1 MSFLTTKRTDE
12 MSPDAFPVAGE
23 NPFRGSTSVQLEGF
37 GDTTQVGTGPP
48 RPPIHVRRRINEQ
61 LMEQVQRYLQHTG
74 ASSTRGR
81 VLALVGE
88 FGLGKSHLAAQVTD
102 VLRQSTPTPA
112 LWVIGQPS
120 VDMRSVFQHR
130 VMSPR
135 DDLEAMADFM
145 QAITDYYADVTA
157 ELLEQDET
165 GRLGGARDEFLSGLR
180 DRRLDPHKIARAFDL
195 DEELIHSHLRRHLRG
210 VTDHRAFA
218 TALALL
224 PNQTYQ
230 TDIFRWLSG
239 EAPSAPLQQRGVT
252 QPIQGIQGV
261 LEAFA
266 VFSLVYGQSDRP
278 YALVL
283 DEVDKIV
290 EWTAPDRALFLNA
303 FEMLVNRYI
312 NQGGLLVFCVRPDL
326 WSSLPASLH
335 ERVLP
340 LWLDSWER
348 PATEDLI
355 KQHLLGSGRVR
366 QDKSCAPFTDPAVA
380 QVVTLSDG
388 VPRQILRI
396 CEGAWDHAALGGSPK
411 IDIEA
416 VHEAIRTTHE
426 KRPMSE
432 AARRLER
439 VLAGDQWWHNVP
451 PRDLG
456 DLPGPPG
463 SGEPRWIEVTRTA
476 WIVLLPV
483 RSLLTRSGVGDIAG
497 FLGHARDVAGAT
509 SIEMLVVVNGHAC
522 RQMRRQ
528 VADATGTMPLVLDD
542 PRFDIALRSGVQS
555 LAERLRASQDNTV
568 LEKLSNRLDVL
579 QGQQQTLLERV
590 DSIDHHLDNP
600 RVAFPPPTADSLGER
615 LPERVRAP
623 FREAQE
629 ALDRLLEEGEG
640 PRLSLVPV
648 ARTAAGRPPRP
659 RRLLVDDFAL
669 QSMGAVV
676 LARRL
681 LGAFREAVV
690 GWWETDA
697 SGSDTEPAARD
708 QGELFAICR
717 GFEISLESL
726 PRLDRGAADPLSG
739 PPAPATEPGERAQDR
754 LAQLADRVLRE
765 LGDAVSGGRAP
776 LR

>member
-1 MSFLTTKRTDE
+1 
-12 MSPDAFPVAGE
+12 MSPDAFPVAEE

-48 RPPIHVRRRINEQ
+48 RRPVHVRRRINAQ
-61 LMEQVQRYLQHTG
+61 LMEQVHRYLGHTG
-74 ASSTRGR
+74 DSSTRGR

-102 VLRQSTPTPA
+102 VLRQSSPTPA

-120 VDMRSVFQHR
+120 MDMRSVFQHR

-145 QAITDYYADVTA
+145 QAITDYSADVTA
-157 ELLEQDET
+157 ELLEQDDT

-224 PNQTYQ
+224 PNQAYQ

-239 EAPSAPLQQRGVT
+239 ETPSAPLQQRGVT

-261 LEAFA
+261 FEAFA

-283 DEVDKIV
+283 DEVDKIA
-290 EWTAPDRALFLNA
+290 EWTAQDRVLFLNA

-355 KQHLLGSGRVR
+355 RQHLLGSGRVP
-366 QDKSCAPFTDPAVA
+366 QETNCAPFTDPAVR

-411 IDIEA
+411 IDTEA
-416 VHEAIRTTHE
+416 VHEAIRTAHE

-439 VLAGDQWWHNVP
+439 VLAGDQWWHNAP
-451 PRDLG
+451 PRDLLE
-456 DLPGPPG
+456 LPAPPG

-476 WIVLLPV
+476 WIVVLPV
-483 RSLLTRSGVGDIAG
+483 RSLLSRTGVDGIAG
-497 FLGHARDVAGAT
+497 FLGHARDLAAAN
-509 SIEMLVVVNGHAC
+509 IEMLVVVNGHAC

-528 VADATGTMPLVLDD
+528 VADVTGTMPLVLDD
-542 PRFDIALRSGVQS
+542 PRFDLALRNGVQS

-568 LEKLSNRLDVL
+568 LERLSHRLDVL
-579 QGQQQTLLERV
+579 QGQQLTLLERV
-590 DSIDHHLDNP
+590 DSIDHSLDTP
-600 RVAFPPPTADSLGER
+600 RVLSPAPAGDALQAR
-615 LPERVRAP
+615 LPEPVRAL
-623 FREAQE
+623 FRDAQE

-640 PRLSLVPV
+640 PRPSLVPL

-659 RRLLVDDFAL
+659 RRLIVEESAL
-669 QSMGAVV
+669 RGMGAVV

-681 LGAFREAVV
+681 LGAFRDAVV
-690 GWWETDA
+690 GWWEAD
-697 SGSDTEPAARD
+697 GSAGDSAPAARD

-726 PRLDRGAADPLSG
+726 PRLDRGGADPLSG
-739 PPAPATEPGERAQDR
+739 SQTSATDPGERAQDR
-754 LAQLADRVLRE
+754 LGQLADRVLRE
-765 LGDAVSGGRAP
+765 LGDAFSGGSAP
-776 LR
+776 LP

>member
-1 MSFLTTKRTDE
+1 
-12 MSPDAFPVAGE
+12 MSPDVFPVEGE

-37 GDTTQVGTGPP
+37 ADSTQVGTGPP
-48 RPPIHVRRRINEQ
+48 REPIHVRRRINEQ
-61 LMEQVQRYLQHTG
+61 LMEHVQRYLQHTG
-74 ASSTRGR
+74 DSSTRGR

-102 VLRQSTPTPA
+102 VLRESTPLPA

-130 VMSPR
+130 VMSPH
-135 DDLEAMADFM
+135 DDIEAMADFM

-157 ELLEQDET
+157 ELLEQDDT
-165 GRLGGARDEFLSGLR
+165 GRLGAAREEFLRGLR
-180 DRRLDPHKIARAFDL
+180 DRRLDPQKIARAFDL

-224 PNQTYQ
+224 PNQVYQ
-230 TDIFRWLSG
+230 EDIFNWLSG
-239 EAPSAPLQQRGVT
+239 EAPAPPLQQRGVT

-261 LEAFA
+261 FEAFA

-290 EWTAPDRALFLNA
+290 DWTAQDRALFLNA
-303 FEMLVNRYI
+303 FEMLVNRYV

-348 PATEDLI
+348 PATEELI
-355 KQHLLGSGRVR
+355 KQHLLGSGRVPP
-366 QDKSCAPFTDPAVA
+366 DKSCAPFSDPAVT
-380 QVVTLSDG
+380 QIVTLSDG

-396 CEGAWDHAALGGSPK
+396 CEGAWDHAALSRSPK
-411 IDIEA
+411 IDTEA
-416 VHEAIRTTHE
+416 VHEAIRITHE
-426 KRPMSE
+426 KRPMGE
-432 AARRLER
+432 AARLLER

-451 PRDLG
+451 PRDLA

-497 FLGHARDVAGAT
+497 FLGHARDVAGSAG
-509 SIEMLVVVNGHAC
+509 IEMLVVVNGHAC

-542 PRFDIALRSGVQS
+542 PRFDTALRSGVQS
-555 LAERLRASQDNTV
+555 LAERLRASRDSTV

-590 DSIDHHLDNP
+590 DSIDHSLDNP
-600 RVAFPPPTADSLGER
+600 RILSPAPTADSLAER
-615 LPERVRAP
+615 LPEPVRAH

-648 ARTAAGRPPRP
+648 ARSAAGRPPRP
-659 RRLLVDDFAL
+659 RRLLVDDTAL
-669 QSMGAVV
+669 RSMGAVV

-681 LGAFREAVV
+681 LEAFRDAIV
-690 GWWETDA
+690 GWWEAEA
-697 SGSDTEPAARD
+697 SDGATERLAGRD

-726 PRLDRGAADPLSG
+726 PRLDRGGADPLSG
-739 PPAPATEPGERAQDR
+739 PPGAATDPGERAQDR
-754 LAQLADRVLRE
+754 LAHLADRVLRE
-765 LGDAVSGGRAP
+765 LGEAFSGGSAP
-776 LR
+776 RL

>member
-1 MSFLTTKRTDE
+1 
-12 MSPDAFPVAGE
+12 MSPDVFPVEGE

-37 GDTTQVGTGPP
+37 ADSTQVGTGPP
-48 RPPIHVRRRINEQ
+48 REPIHVRRRINEQ
-61 LMEQVQRYLQHTG
+61 LMEHVQRYLQHTG
-74 ASSTRGR
+74 DSSTRGR

-102 VLRQSTPTPA
+102 VLRESTPLPA

-130 VMSPR
+130 VMSPH
-135 DDLEAMADFM
+135 DDIEAMADFM

-157 ELLEQDET
+157 ELLEQDDT
-165 GRLGGARDEFLSGLR
+165 GRLGAAREEFLRGLR
-180 DRRLDPHKIARAFDL
+180 DRRLDPQKIARAFDL

-224 PNQTYQ
+224 PNQVYQ
-230 TDIFRWLSG
+230 EDIFNWLSG
-239 EAPSAPLQQRGVT
+239 EAPAPPLQQRGVT

-261 LEAFA
+261 FEAFA

-290 EWTAPDRALFLNA
+290 DWTAQDRALFLNA
-303 FEMLVNRYI
+303 FEMLVNRYV

-348 PATEDLI
+348 PATEELI
-355 KQHLLGSGRVR
+355 KQHLLGSGRVPP
-366 QDKSCAPFTDPAVA
+366 DKSCAPFSDPAVT
-380 QVVTLSDG
+380 QIVTLSDG

-396 CEGAWDHAALGGSPK
+396 CEGAWDHAALSRSPK
-411 IDIEA
+411 IDTEA

-426 KRPMSE
+426 KRPMGE
-432 AARRLER
+432 AARLLER

-451 PRDLG
+451 PRDLA

-497 FLGHARDVAGAT
+497 FLGHARDVAGSAG
-509 SIEMLVVVNGHAC
+509 IEMLVVVNGHAC

-542 PRFDIALRSGVQS
+542 PRFDTALRSGVQS
-555 LAERLRASQDNTV
+555 LAERLRASRDSTV

-590 DSIDHHLDNP
+590 DSIDHSLDNP
-600 RVAFPPPTADSLGER
+600 RILSPAPTADSLAER
-615 LPERVRAP
+615 LPEPVRAH

-648 ARTAAGRPPRP
+648 TRSAAGRPPRP
-659 RRLLVDDFAL
+659 RRLLVDDTAL
-669 QSMGAVV
+669 RSMGAVV

-681 LGAFREAVV
+681 LEAFRDAIV
-690 GWWETDA
+690 GWWEAEA
-697 SGSDTEPAARD
+697 SGGDTERLAGRD

-726 PRLDRGAADPLSG
+726 PRLDRGGADPLSG
-739 PPAPATEPGERAQDR
+739 SPGAATDPGERAQDR
-754 LAQLADRVLRE
+754 LADLADRVLRE
-765 LGDAVSGGRAP
+765 LGEAFSGGSAP
-776 LR
+776 RL

>member
-1 MSFLTTKRTDE
+1 
-12 MSPDAFPVAGE
+12 MSPDAFPVEGE

-37 GDTTQVGTGPP
+37 ADTTQVGTGPP
-48 RPPIHVRRRINEQ
+48 REPIHVRRRINEQ
-61 LMEQVQRYLQHTG
+61 LMEHVQRYLQHTG
-74 ASSTRGR
+74 ESSTRGR

-102 VLRQSTPTPA
+102 VLRESTTPPA

-130 VMSPR
+130 VMSPH
-135 DDLEAMADFM
+135 DDIEAMADFM

-157 ELLEQDET
+157 ELLEQDDT
-165 GRLGGARDEFLSGLR
+165 GRLGAAREEFLRGLR
-180 DRRLDPHKIARAFDL
+180 DRRLDPQKIARAFDL

-224 PNQTYQ
+224 PNQVYQ
-230 TDIFRWLSG
+230 EDIFNWLSG
-239 EAPSAPLQQRGVT
+239 EAPAPPLQQRGVT

-261 LEAFA
+261 FEAFA

-290 EWTAPDRALFLNA
+290 DWTAQDRALFLNA
-303 FEMLVNRYI
+303 FEMLVNRYV

-348 PATEDLI
+348 PATEELI
-355 KQHLLGSGRVR
+355 KQHLLGSGRVPP
-366 QDKSCAPFTDPAVA
+366 DKSCAPFSDPAVT
-380 QVVTLSDG
+380 QIVTLSDG

-396 CEGAWDHAALGGSPK
+396 CEGAWDHAALSCSPK
-411 IDIEA
+411 IDTEA

-426 KRPMSE
+426 KRPMGE
-432 AARRLER
+432 AARLLER

-451 PRDLG
+451 PRDLA

-483 RSLLTRSGVGDIAG
+483 RSLLTRSGIEDIAG
-497 FLGHARDVAGAT
+497 FLGHARDVAGSAG
-509 SIEMLVVVNGHAC
+509 IEMLVVVNGHAC

-528 VADATGTMPLVLDD
+528 VADATGTMPLALDD
-542 PRFDIALRSGVQS
+542 PRFDTALRSGVQG
-555 LAERLRASQDNTV
+555 LAERLRASRDSTV
-568 LEKLSNRLDVL
+568 LEKLSSRLDVL

-590 DSIDHHLDNP
+590 DSIDHSLDNP
-600 RVAFPPPTADSLGER
+600 RVVSQAPTADSLAAR
-615 LPERVRAP
+615 LPEPVRAH
-623 FREAQE
+623 FGEAQD

-659 RRLLVDDFAL
+659 RRLLVDDTAL
-669 QSMGAVV
+669 RNMGAVV

-681 LGAFREAVV
+681 LEAFREALV
-690 GWWETDA
+690 GWWEADV
-697 SGSDTEPAARD
+697 SGGDSESPAGRGR
-708 QGELFAICR
+708 GELFAICR

-726 PRLDRGAADPLSG
+726 PRLDRGGADPLSG
-739 PPAPATEPGERAQDR
+739 APGAVTDPGERAQDR

-765 LGDAVSGGRAP
+765 LGEAVSGGPSPR
-776 LR
+776 L

>member
-1 MSFLTTKRTDE
+1 
-12 MSPDAFPVAGE
+12 MSPDVFPVEGE

-37 GDTTQVGTGPP
+37 ADSTQVGTGPP
-48 RPPIHVRRRINEQ
+48 REPIHVRRRINEQ
-61 LMEQVQRYLQHTG
+61 LMEHVQRYLQHTG
-74 ASSTRGR
+74 DSSTRGR

-102 VLRQSTPTPA
+102 VLRESTPLPA

-130 VMSPR
+130 VMSPH
-135 DDLEAMADFM
+135 DDIEAMADFM

-157 ELLEQDET
+157 ELLEQDDT
-165 GRLGGARDEFLSGLR
+165 GRLGAAREEFLRGLR
-180 DRRLDPHKIARAFDL
+180 DRRLDPQKIARAFDL

-224 PNQTYQ
+224 PNQVYQ
-230 TDIFRWLSG
+230 EDIFNWLSG
-239 EAPSAPLQQRGVT
+239 EAPAPPLQQRGVT

-261 LEAFA
+261 FEAFA

-290 EWTAPDRALFLNA
+290 DWTAQDRALFLNA
-303 FEMLVNRYI
+303 FEMLVNRYV

-348 PATEDLI
+348 PATEELI
-355 KQHLLGSGRVR
+355 KQHLLGSGRVPP
-366 QDKSCAPFTDPAVA
+366 DKSCAPFSDPAVT
-380 QVVTLSDG
+380 QIVTLSDG

-396 CEGAWDHAALGGSPK
+396 CEGAWDHAALSRSPK
-411 IDIEA
+411 IDTEA

-426 KRPMSE
+426 KRPMGE
-432 AARRLER
+432 AARLLER
-439 VLAGDQWWHNVP
+439 LLAGDQWWHNVP
-451 PRDLG
+451 PRDLA

-497 FLGHARDVAGAT
+497 FLGHARDVAGSAG
-509 SIEMLVVVNGHAC
+509 IEMLVVVNGHAC

-542 PRFDIALRSGVQS
+542 PRFDTALRSGVQS
-555 LAERLRASQDNTV
+555 LAERLRASRDSTV

-590 DSIDHHLDNP
+590 DSIDHSLDNP
-600 RVAFPPPTADSLGER
+600 RILSPAPTADSLAER
-615 LPERVRAP
+615 LPEPVRAH

-648 ARTAAGRPPRP
+648 ARSAAGRPPRP
-659 RRLLVDDFAL
+659 RRLLVDDTAL
-669 QSMGAVV
+669 RSMGAVV

-681 LGAFREAVV
+681 LEAFRDAIV
-690 GWWETDA
+690 GWWEAEA
-697 SGSDTEPAARD
+697 SGGGTERLAGRD

-726 PRLDRGAADPLSG
+726 PRLDRGGADPLSG
-739 PPAPATEPGERAQDR
+739 PPGAATDPGERAQDR
-754 LAQLADRVLRE
+754 LAHLADRVLRE
-765 LGDAVSGGRAP
+765 LGEAFSGGSPR
-776 LR
+776 L

>member
-1 MSFLTTKRTDE
+1 
-12 MSPDAFPVAGE
+12 MSPDAFPVEGE

-37 GDTTQVGTGPP
+37 ADTTQVGTGPP
-48 RPPIHVRRRINEQ
+48 REPIHVRRRINEQ
-61 LMEQVQRYLQHTG
+61 LMDHVQRYLQHTG
-74 ASSTRGR
+74 DSSTRGR

-102 VLRQSTPTPA
+102 VLREHTPLPA

-130 VMSPR
+130 VMSPH
-135 DDLEAMADFM
+135 DDIEAMADFM

-157 ELLEQDET
+157 ELLEQDDT
-165 GRLGGARDEFLSGLR
+165 GRLGAAREEFLRGLR
-180 DRRLDPHKIARAFDL
+180 DRRLDPQKIARAFDL

-224 PNQTYQ
+224 PNQVYQ
-230 TDIFRWLSG
+230 EDIFNWLSG
-239 EAPSAPLQQRGVT
+239 EAPTPPLQQRGVT

-261 LEAFA
+261 FEAFA

-290 EWTAPDRALFLNA
+290 DWTAQDRALFLNA
-303 FEMLVNRYI
+303 FEMLVNRYV

-348 PATEDLI
+348 PATEELI
-355 KQHLLGSGRVR
+355 KQHLLGSGRVPP
-366 QDKSCAPFTDPAVA
+366 DKSCAPFSDPAVT
-380 QVVTLSDG
+380 QIVTLSDG

-396 CEGAWDHAALGGSPK
+396 CEGAWDHAALRHSPK
-411 IDIEA
+411 IDTDA

-426 KRPMSE
+426 KRPMGE
-432 AARRLER
+432 AARLLER

-451 PRDLG
+451 PRDLA

-497 FLGHARDVAGAT
+497 FLGHARDVAGSAG
-509 SIEMLVVVNGHAC
+509 IEMLVVVNGHAC

-542 PRFDIALRSGVQS
+542 PRFDTALRSGVQS
-555 LAERLRASQDNTV
+555 LAERLRASRDSTV
-568 LEKLSNRLDVL
+568 LEKLSSRLDVL

-590 DSIDHHLDNP
+590 DSIDHSLDNP
-600 RVAFPPPTADSLGER
+600 RVVSSAPTADSLAER
-615 LPERVRAP
+615 LPEPVRAH

-629 ALDRLLEEGEG
+629 ALDRLLEEGDG

-659 RRLLVDDFAL
+659 RRLIVDDTAL
-669 QSMGAVV
+669 RDMGAVV

-681 LGAFREAVV
+681 LEAFREAIV
-690 GWWETDA
+690 GWWEADV
-697 SGSDTEPAARD
+697 SGGDGESPAGRD
-708 QGELFAICR
+708 RGELFAICR
-717 GFEISLESL
+717 GFEISLEPL
-726 PRLDRGAADPLSG
+726 PRLDRGGADPLSG
-739 PPAPATEPGERAQDR
+739 PPGAATDPGERAQDR

-765 LGDAVSGGRAP
+765 LGEAVSGGRSRRP
-776 LR
+776 

>member
-1 MSFLTTKRTDE
+1 
-12 MSPDAFPVAGE
+12 MSPDASPVAGE

-61 LMEQVQRYLQHTG
+61 LMEQVQRYLRHTG
-74 ASSTRGR
+74 DSSTRGR

-135 DDLEAMADFM
+135 DDLEAMADFL

-157 ELLEQDET
+157 ELLEQDDT
-165 GRLGGARDEFLSGLR
+165 GRLGGARDEFLRGLR
-180 DRRLDPHKIARAFDL
+180 DRRLDPQKIARAFDL

-224 PNQTYQ
+224 PNQAYQ

-239 EAPSAPLQQRGVT
+239 EAPTAPLQQRGVT

-261 LEAFA
+261 FEAFA

-283 DEVDKIV
+283 DEVDKIDD
-290 EWTAPDRALFLNA
+290 WTAQDRALFLNA
-303 FEMLVNRYI
+303 FEMLVNRYV

-340 LWLDSWER
+340 LWLDNWER
-348 PATEDLI
+348 PATEELI
-355 KQHLLGSGRVR
+355 KQHLHGSGRVPPDR
-366 QDKSCAPFTDPAVA
+366 NCAPFSGPAVG
-380 QVVTLSDG
+380 QIVTLSDG

-396 CEGAWDHAALGGSPK
+396 CEGAWDHAALGRSPK

-432 AARRLER
+432 VARRLER

-456 DLPGPPG
+456 DLPVPPG

-483 RSLLTRSGVGDIAG
+483 RSLLTRSGVADIEG
-497 FLGHARDVAGAT
+497 FLGQARHVAGAVG
-509 SIEMLVVVNGHAC
+509 IEMLVVVNGHAC
-522 RQMRRQ
+522 RLMRRQ

-542 PRFDIALRSGVQS
+542 PRFDTALRSGVQS
-555 LAERLRASQDNTV
+555 LADRLRASQDNTV
-568 LEKLSNRLDVL
+568 LEKLSSRLDVL

-590 DSIDHHLDNP
+590 DSIDHSLDNP
-600 RVAFPPPTADSLGER
+600 RALSPAPADSLGER
-615 LPERVRAP
+615 LPEPVRAH
-623 FREAQE
+623 FRDARE
-629 ALDRLLEEGEG
+629 ALDRLLDEGDG

-659 RRLLVDDFAL
+659 RRLLVDDTAL
-669 QSMGAVV
+669 RNMGAVV

-681 LGAFREAVV
+681 LEAFREAIV

-697 SGSDTEPAARD
+697 ADGDAGRD

-726 PRLDRGAADPLSG
+726 PRLDRGGADPLSG
-739 PPAPATEPGERAQDR
+739 PPSSATDPGERAQDR
-754 LAQLADRVLRE
+754 LAQLADRVMRE
-765 LGDAVSGGRAP
+765 LGEAFSGGPVP
-776 LR
+776 LP

>member
-1 MSFLTTKRTDE
+1 MTKRTDE
-12 MSPDAFPVAGE
+12 MSPDAFPVAEE

-37 GDTTQVGTGPP
+37 DDTTQVGTGPP
-48 RPPIHVRRRINEQ
+48 RPAIHVRRRINEQ
-61 LMEQVQRYLQHTG
+61 LMEQVQRYLNQSG
-74 ASSTRGR
+74 DSSTRGR

-102 VLRQSTPTPA
+102 MLRQSTPTPA

-120 VDMRSVFQHR
+120 LDMRSVFQHR
-130 VMSPR
+130 IMSPR
-135 DDLEAMADFM
+135 DNLEAMADFE
-145 QAITDYYADVTA
+145 QAITDFYADVTA
-157 ELLEQDET
+157 ELLEQDDT
-165 GRLGGARDEFLSGLR
+165 GRLGAARDEFLRGLR
-180 DRRLDPHKIARAFDL
+180 DRRLDPQKIARAFDL

-224 PNQTYQ
+224 PNKAYQ
-230 TDIFRWLSG
+230 ADIWRWLSG
-239 EAPSAPLQQRGVT
+239 EAPAAPLQQRGVT

-261 LEAFA
+261 FEAFS

-290 EWTAPDRALFLNA
+290 EWTAQDRALFLNA
-303 FEMLVNRYI
+303 FEMLVNRYV
-312 NQGGLLVFCVRPDL
+312 NQGGLLIFCVRPDL

-348 PATEDLI
+348 PATEELI
-355 KQHLLGSGRVR
+355 KQHLLRSGRAPS
-366 QDKSCAPFTDPAVA
+366 DAPCAPFSDPAVA
-380 QVVTLSDG
+380 QIVILSDG

-396 CEGAWDHAALGGSPK
+396 CEGAWDQAALGRSPR
-411 IDIEA
+411 IDVEA

-439 VLAGDQWWHNVP
+439 VLAGDQWWHNAS
-451 PRDLG
+451 PRGLG
-456 DLPGPPG
+456 DLQGPPG
-463 SGEPRWIEVTRTA
+463 AGEPRWIEVTRTA
-476 WIVLLPV
+476 WIVVLPV
-483 RSLLTRSGVGDIAG
+483 RSLLTRASVTGIEN
-497 FLGHARDVAGAT
+497 FLGNARDAAAAQG
-509 SIEMLVVVNGHAC
+509 IEMLVVVNGHAC
-522 RQMRRQ
+522 GAMRRQ
-528 VADATGTMPLVLDD
+528 VAEVTGTMPLVLDD
-542 PRFDIALRSGVQS
+542 PRFDTALRSGVQS

-568 LEKLSNRLDVL
+568 LEKLSHRLDVL

-590 DSIDHHLDNP
+590 DSIDHALDNP
-600 RVAFPPPTADSLGER
+600 RVVATHPVAGPSH
-615 LPERVRAP
+615 ERVPEPVRAH

-640 PRLSLVPV
+640 PRPSLVPV

-659 RRLLVDDFAL
+659 RLLLVDDSAL
-669 QSMGAVV
+669 KSMGAVV

-681 LGAFREAVV
+681 LEAFREAIVR
-690 GWWETDA
+690 WWEEA
-697 SGSDTEPAARD
+697 GPGGGEAEPSGRD

-717 GFEISLESL
+717 GFEISMESL
-726 PRLDRGAADPLSG
+726 PRLDRGGAAPLSG
-739 PPAPATEPGERAQDR
+739 PPAPATGPGERAQDM

-765 LGDAVSGGRAP
+765 LGEAFSEGPAP

>member
-1 MSFLTTKRTDE
+1 
-12 MSPDAFPVAGE
+12 MSPDVFPVEGE

-37 GDTTQVGTGPP
+37 ADSTQVGTGPP
-48 RPPIHVRRRINEQ
+48 REPIHVRRRINEQ
-61 LMEQVQRYLQHTG
+61 LMEHVQRYLQHTG
-74 ASSTRGR
+74 DSSTRGR

-102 VLRQSTPTPA
+102 VLRESTPLPA

-130 VMSPR
+130 VMSPH
-135 DDLEAMADFM
+135 DDIEAMADFM

-157 ELLEQDET
+157 ELLEQDDT
-165 GRLGGARDEFLSGLR
+165 GRLGAAREEFLRGLR
-180 DRRLDPHKIARAFDL
+180 DRRLDPQKIARAFDL

-224 PNQTYQ
+224 PNQVYQ
-230 TDIFRWLSG
+230 EDIFNWLSG
-239 EAPSAPLQQRGVT
+239 EAPAPSLQQRGVT

-261 LEAFA
+261 FEAFA

-290 EWTAPDRALFLNA
+290 DWTAQDRALFLNA
-303 FEMLVNRYI
+303 FEMLVNRYV

-348 PATEDLI
+348 PATEELI
-355 KQHLLGSGRVR
+355 KQHLLGSGRVPP
-366 QDKSCAPFTDPAVA
+366 DKSCAPFSDPAVT
-380 QVVTLSDG
+380 QIVTLSDG

-396 CEGAWDHAALGGSPK
+396 CEGAWDHAALSRSPK
-411 IDIEA
+411 IDTEA

-426 KRPMSE
+426 KRPMGE
-432 AARRLER
+432 AARLLER

-451 PRDLG
+451 PRDLA

-497 FLGHARDVAGAT
+497 FLGHARDVAGSAG
-509 SIEMLVVVNGHAC
+509 IEMLVVVNGHAC

-542 PRFDIALRSGVQS
+542 PRFDTALRSGVQS
-555 LAERLRASQDNTV
+555 LAERLRASRDSTV

-590 DSIDHHLDNP
+590 DSIDHSLDNP
-600 RVAFPPPTADSLGER
+600 RILSPAPTADSLAER
-615 LPERVRAP
+615 LPEPVRAH

-648 ARTAAGRPPRP
+648 ARSAAGRPPRP
-659 RRLLVDDFAL
+659 RRLLVDDTAL
-669 QSMGAVV
+669 RSMGAVV

-681 LGAFREAVV
+681 LEAFRDAIV
-690 GWWETDA
+690 GWWEA
-697 SGSDTEPAARD
+697 EAPGGDTERLAGRD

-726 PRLDRGAADPLSG
+726 PRLDRGGADPLSG
-739 PPAPATEPGERAQDR
+739 PPGAATDPGERAQDR

-765 LGDAVSGGRAP
+765 LGEAFSGGSAP
-776 LR
+776 RL

>member
-1 MSFLTTKRTDE
+1 
-12 MSPDAFPVAGE
+12 MSPDVFPVEGE

-37 GDTTQVGTGPP
+37 ADSTQVGTGPP
-48 RPPIHVRRRINEQ
+48 REPIHVRRRINEQ
-61 LMEQVQRYLQHTG
+61 LMEHVQRYLQHTG
-74 ASSTRGR
+74 DSSTRGR

-102 VLRQSTPTPA
+102 VLRESTPLPA

-130 VMSPR
+130 VMSPH
-135 DDLEAMADFM
+135 DDIEAMADFM

-157 ELLEQDET
+157 ELLEQDDT
-165 GRLGGARDEFLSGLR
+165 GRLGAAREEFLRGLR
-180 DRRLDPHKIARAFDL
+180 DRRLDPQKIARAFDL

-224 PNQTYQ
+224 PNQVYQ
-230 TDIFRWLSG
+230 EDIFNWLSG
-239 EAPSAPLQQRGVT
+239 EAPAPPLQQRGVT

-261 LEAFA
+261 FEAFA

-290 EWTAPDRALFLNA
+290 DWTAQDRALFLNA
-303 FEMLVNRYI
+303 FEMLVNRYV

-348 PATEDLI
+348 PATEELI
-355 KQHLLGSGRVR
+355 KQHLLGSGRVPP
-366 QDKSCAPFTDPAVA
+366 DKSCAPFSDPAVT
-380 QVVTLSDG
+380 QIVTLSDG

-396 CEGAWDHAALGGSPK
+396 CEGAWDHAALSRSPK
-411 IDIEA
+411 IDTEA
-416 VHEAIRTTHE
+416 VHEAIRITHE
-426 KRPMSE
+426 KRPMGE
-432 AARRLER
+432 AARLLER

-451 PRDLG
+451 PRDLV

-497 FLGHARDVAGAT
+497 FLGHARDVAGSAG
-509 SIEMLVVVNGHAC
+509 IEMLVVVNGHAC

-542 PRFDIALRSGVQS
+542 PRFDTALRSGVQS
-555 LAERLRASQDNTV
+555 LAERLRASRDSTV

-590 DSIDHHLDNP
+590 DSIDHSLDNP
-600 RVAFPPPTADSLGER
+600 RILSPAPTADSLAER
-615 LPERVRAP
+615 LPEPVRAH

-648 ARTAAGRPPRP
+648 ARSAAGRPPRP
-659 RRLLVDDFAL
+659 RRLLVDDTAL
-669 QSMGAVV
+669 RSMGAVV

-681 LGAFREAVV
+681 LEAFREAIV
-690 GWWETDA
+690 GWWEDEAPGGDTDPLA
-697 SGSDTEPAARD
+697 GRD

-726 PRLDRGAADPLSG
+726 PRLDRGGSDPLSG
-739 PPAPATEPGERAQDR
+739 PPGAVTDPGERAQDR
-754 LAQLADRVLRE
+754 LAHLADRVLRE
-765 LGDAVSGGRAP
+765 LGEAFSGGSAP
-776 LR
+776 RL

>member
-1 MSFLTTKRTDE
+1 
-12 MSPDAFPVAGE
+12 MSPDVFPVEGE

-37 GDTTQVGTGPP
+37 ADSTQVGTGPP
-48 RPPIHVRRRINEQ
+48 REPIHVRRRINEQ
-61 LMEQVQRYLQHTG
+61 LMEHVQRYLQHTG
-74 ASSTRGR
+74 DSSTRGR

-102 VLRQSTPTPA
+102 VLRESTPLPA

-130 VMSPR
+130 VMSPH
-135 DDLEAMADFM
+135 DDIEAMADFM

-157 ELLEQDET
+157 ELLEQDDT
-165 GRLGGARDEFLSGLR
+165 GRLGAAREEFLRGLR
-180 DRRLDPHKIARAFDL
+180 DRRLDPQKIARAFDL

-224 PNQTYQ
+224 PNQVYQ
-230 TDIFRWLSG
+230 EDIFNWLSG
-239 EAPSAPLQQRGVT
+239 EAPAPPLQQRGVT

-261 LEAFA
+261 FEAFA

-290 EWTAPDRALFLNA
+290 DWTAQDRALFLNA
-303 FEMLVNRYI
+303 FEMLVNRYV

-348 PATEDLI
+348 PATEELI
-355 KQHLLGSGRVR
+355 KQHLLGSGRVPP
-366 QDKSCAPFTDPAVA
+366 DKSCAPFSDPAVT
-380 QVVTLSDG
+380 QIVTLSDG

-396 CEGAWDHAALGGSPK
+396 CEGAWDHAALSRSPK
-411 IDIEA
+411 IDTEA
-416 VHEAIRTTHE
+416 VHEAIRITHE
-426 KRPMSE
+426 KRPMGE
-432 AARRLER
+432 AARLLER

-451 PRDLG
+451 PRDLS

-497 FLGHARDVAGAT
+497 FLGHARDVAGSAG
-509 SIEMLVVVNGHAC
+509 IEMLVVVNGHAC

-542 PRFDIALRSGVQS
+542 PRFDTALRSGVQS
-555 LAERLRASQDNTV
+555 LAERLRASRDSTV

-590 DSIDHHLDNP
+590 DSIDHSLDNP
-600 RVAFPPPTADSLGER
+600 RILSPAPTADSLAER
-615 LPERVRAP
+615 LPEPVRAH

-648 ARTAAGRPPRP
+648 ARSAAGRPPRP
-659 RRLLVDDFAL
+659 RRLLVDDTAL
-669 QSMGAVV
+669 RSMGAVV

-681 LGAFREAVV
+681 LEAFRDAIV
-690 GWWETDA
+690 GWWEAEA
-697 SGSDTEPAARD
+697 SGGDTERLAGRD

-726 PRLDRGAADPLSG
+726 PRLDRGGADPLSG
-739 PPAPATEPGERAQDR
+739 SPGAATDPGERAQDR
-754 LAQLADRVLRE
+754 LAHLADRVLRE
-765 LGDAVSGGRAP
+765 LGEAFSGGSAP
-776 LR
+776 RL

>member
-1 MSFLTTKRTDE
+1 
-12 MSPDAFPVAGE
+12 MSPDVFPVEGE

-37 GDTTQVGTGPP
+37 ADSTQVGTGPP
-48 RPPIHVRRRINEQ
+48 REPIHVRRRINEQ
-61 LMEQVQRYLQHTG
+61 LMEHVQRYLQHTG
-74 ASSTRGR
+74 DSSTRGR

-102 VLRQSTPTPA
+102 VLRESTPLPA

-130 VMSPR
+130 VMSPH
-135 DDLEAMADFM
+135 DDIEAMADFM

-157 ELLEQDET
+157 ELLEQDDT
-165 GRLGGARDEFLSGLR
+165 GRLGAAREEFLRGLR
-180 DRRLDPHKIARAFDL
+180 DRRLDPQKIARAFDL

-224 PNQTYQ
+224 PNQVYQ
-230 TDIFRWLSG
+230 EDIFNWLSG
-239 EAPSAPLQQRGVT
+239 EAPAPPLQQRGVT

-261 LEAFA
+261 FEAFA

-290 EWTAPDRALFLNA
+290 DWTAQDRALFLNA
-303 FEMLVNRYI
+303 FEMLVNRYV

-348 PATEDLI
+348 PATEELI
-355 KQHLLGSGRVR
+355 KQHLLGSGRVPP
-366 QDKSCAPFTDPAVA
+366 DKSCAPFSDPAVT
-380 QVVTLSDG
+380 QIVTLSDG

-396 CEGAWDHAALGGSPK
+396 CEGAWDHAALSRSPK
-411 IDIEA
+411 IDTEA
-416 VHEAIRTTHE
+416 VHEAIRITHE
-426 KRPMSE
+426 KRPMGE
-432 AARRLER
+432 AARLLER

-451 PRDLG
+451 PRDLS

-497 FLGHARDVAGAT
+497 FLGHARDVAGSAA
-509 SIEMLVVVNGHAC
+509 IEMLVVVNGHAC

-542 PRFDIALRSGVQS
+542 PRFDTALRSGVQS
-555 LAERLRASQDNTV
+555 LAERLRASRDSTV

-590 DSIDHHLDNP
+590 DSIDHSLDNP
-600 RVAFPPPTADSLGER
+600 RILSPAPTADSLAER
-615 LPERVRAP
+615 LPEPVRAH

-648 ARTAAGRPPRP
+648 ARSAAGRPPRP
-659 RRLLVDDFAL
+659 RRLLVDDTAL
-669 QSMGAVV
+669 RSMGAVV

-681 LGAFREAVV
+681 LEAFRDAIV
-690 GWWETDA
+690 GWWEAEA
-697 SGSDTEPAARD
+697 SGGATERLAGRD

-726 PRLDRGAADPLSG
+726 PRLDRGGADPLSG
-739 PPAPATEPGERAQDR
+739 PPGAATDPGERAQDR
-754 LAQLADRVLRE
+754 LAHLADRVLRE
-765 LGDAVSGGRAP
+765 LGEAFSGGTAP
-776 LR
+776 RL

>member
-1 MSFLTTKRTDE
+1 
-12 MSPDAFPVAGE
+12 MSPDVFPVEGE

-37 GDTTQVGTGPP
+37 ADSTQVGTGPP
-48 RPPIHVRRRINEQ
+48 REPIHVRRRINEQ
-61 LMEQVQRYLQHTG
+61 LMEHVQRYLQHTG
-74 ASSTRGR
+74 DSSTRGR

-102 VLRQSTPTPA
+102 VLRESTPLPA

-130 VMSPR
+130 VMSPH
-135 DDLEAMADFM
+135 DDIEAMADFM

-157 ELLEQDET
+157 ELLEQDDT
-165 GRLGGARDEFLSGLR
+165 GRLGAAREEFLRGLR
-180 DRRLDPHKIARAFDL
+180 DRRLDPQKIARAFDL

-224 PNQTYQ
+224 PNQVYQ
-230 TDIFRWLSG
+230 EDIFNWLSG
-239 EAPSAPLQQRGVT
+239 EAPAPPLQQRGVT

-261 LEAFA
+261 FEAFA

-290 EWTAPDRALFLNA
+290 DWTAQDRALFLNA
-303 FEMLVNRYI
+303 FEMLVNRYV

-348 PATEDLI
+348 PATEELI
-355 KQHLLGSGRVR
+355 KQHLLGSGRVPP
-366 QDKSCAPFTDPAVA
+366 DKSCAPFSDPAVT
-380 QVVTLSDG
+380 QIVTLSDG

-396 CEGAWDHAALGGSPK
+396 CEGAWDHAALSRSPK
-411 IDIEA
+411 IDTEA

-426 KRPMSE
+426 KRPMGE
-432 AARRLER
+432 AARLLER

-451 PRDLG
+451 PRDLA

-497 FLGHARDVAGAT
+497 FLGHARDVAGSAG
-509 SIEMLVVVNGHAC
+509 IEMLVVVNGHAC

-542 PRFDIALRSGVQS
+542 PRFDTALRSGVQS
-555 LAERLRASQDNTV
+555 LAERLRASRDSTV

-590 DSIDHHLDNP
+590 DSIDHSLDNP
-600 RVAFPPPTADSLGER
+600 RILSPAPTADSLAER
-615 LPERVRAP
+615 LPEPVRAH

-648 ARTAAGRPPRP
+648 ARSAAGRPPRP
-659 RRLLVDDFAL
+659 RRLLVDDTAL
-669 QSMGAVV
+669 RSMGAVV

-681 LGAFREAVV
+681 LEAFRDAIV
-690 GWWETDA
+690 GWWEA
-697 SGSDTEPAARD
+697 EAPGGDTERLAGRD
-708 QGELFAICR
+708 GGELFAICR

-726 PRLDRGAADPLSG
+726 PRLDRGGADPLSG
-739 PPAPATEPGERAQDR
+739 PPGAATDPGERAQDR
-754 LAQLADRVLRE
+754 LAHLADRVLRE
-765 LGDAVSGGRAP
+765 LGEAFSGGTAP
-776 LR
+776 RL